1 MICSIF
7 SNFQNIIFIRAKI
20 QNNFFIH
27 KKLFDNNF
35 FSNIKRFFTYILDKF
50 DYKMAYSRCQY
61 QNNYKFSTIVVLMKD
76 YLEDFRM
83 NMKFYREKNS
93 VSQTQLA
100 ILCDCGTGTIG
111 GIESGKAKPSFDMII
126 RIAEALKITPA
137 DLFVRDSSKNKI
149 EIKKQLKNQF
159 EQILEKL

>member
-1 MICSIF
+1 M
-7 SNFQNIIFIRAKI
+7 
-20 QNNFFIH
+20 
-27 KKLFDNNF
+27 
-35 FSNIKRFFTYILDKF
+35 T
-50 DYKMAYSRCQY
+50 YSRCQY